1 MPLSLS
7 LSLSII
13 IFRFLLFFFHH
24 DQHQPVSFFAKE
36 KIRFLSDCQH
46 DTLSKGFF
54 FLTFLSW
61 FACLY
66 AGSFGKSDD
75 YQPFRTLLVDYFQ
88 GTLQFS

>member
-1 MPLSLS
+1 M
-7 LSLSII
+7 
-13 IFRFLLFFFHH
+13 
-24 DQHQPVSFFAKE
+24 SFFAKE

-54 FLTFLSW
+54 LTFLSS

-75 YQPFRTLLVDYFQ
+75 YQPFRTLLVDFFS
-88 GTLQFS
+88 GHSLQFS